1 MPLALSTQAGGSPG
15 TSGIIAFGASKAY
28 TGNLSPAIDAAGIGG
43 MAFLAPRD
51 ITVIGINAMFSVS
64 KAATISSPGV
74 TVFAELYHACDSNQ
88 FAAVPFAKVAL
99 TPALSGDIQAGHIVS
114 GCLGRINARIGAGER
129 LLLIFYI
136 SGAGTSVSSETA
148 QLEVY
153 ASAGVLYN

>member
-1 MPLALSTQAGGSPG
+1 LTLSTQAGGSPG
-15 TSGIIAFGASKAY
+15 TSGIVAFGASSAY
-28 TGNLSPAIDAAGIGG
+28 TGNLSPVLDASGIGG

-51 ITVIGINAMFSVS
+51 ITVCGINAMFSVS
-64 KAATISSPGV
+64 KTATISSPGV

-88 FAAVPFAKVAL
+88 FSAVPFAKVAL
-99 TPALSGDIQAGHIVS
+99 TPALSGDIAAGQIVS
-114 GCLGRINARIGAGER
+114 GCLSRINAKILAGER

-136 SGAGTSVSSETA
+136 SGTGKSASAETA